1 VTAYEREA
9 NLLGALGMVV
19 ADRTS
24 EAVARAAGQ
33 SETAA
38 TALSALRHFLDRPT
52 IDLLRQVLGLTSSG
66 TVRLVDR
73 LVEAGYVTR
82 APGADGR
89 STAVVLTEAGRQAA
103 DRVSAA
109 RAALLGDALA
119 RLSPADRRALGRI
132 MGELLT
138 GFIRG
143 PGATKWLCRLCDTG
157 ACGRAEGLCPVAN
170 AALAAYGQ
178 GGRTTP

>member
-1 VTAYEREA
+1 VSSLDQEA
-9 NLLGALGMVV
+9 NLLGALATVV

-24 EAVARAAGQ
+24 EAVARAAGM

-73 LVEAGYVTR
+73 LVAAGYVTR
-82 APGADGR
+82 GPGADGR
-89 STAVVLTEAGRQAA
+89 STAVLLTEAGRRAA
-103 DRVSAA
+103 DRVAAA
-109 RAALLGDALA
+109 RAAVLGDTMA
-119 RLSPADRRALGRI
+119 RLSPADRQALGRI
-132 MGELLT
+132 MGELLA

-157 ACGRAEGLCPVAN
+157 ACGRTEGRCPVAN

-178 GGRTTP
+178 GGHAQP

>member
-1 VTAYEREA
+1 MNGLEQEA
-9 NLLGALGMVV
+9 NLLGALGMVI

-24 EAVARAAGQ
+24 EAIARAVGQ

-38 TALSALRHFLDRPT
+38 TALSAMRHFLDRPN
-52 IDLLRQVLGLTSSG
+52 IDTLRQVLGLTSSG

-73 LVEAGYVTR
+73 LVEAGYVVR
-82 APGADGR
+82 GPGPDGR
-89 STAVVLTEAGRQAA
+89 SRGLLLTEAGRRAA

-109 RAALLGDALA
+109 RAAVLSEALA
-119 RLSPADRRALGRI
+119 RLSPADRQVFGRI

-143 PGATKWLCRLCDTG
+143 PGATKWMCRFCDTG
-157 ACGRAEGLCPVAN
+157 ACGRNEGLCPVAN

-178 GGRTTP
+178 GARTTR